1 MNMSDSTLTL
11 AGSSEKIRE
20 EEGMVEKLSQD
31 DLLTIIYALGQFIG
45 DYKFYE
51 KYPHLQE
58 YQDLQDAKATL
69 EKVIELYKHVEME
82 GA

>member
-1 MNMSDSTLTL
+1 
-11 AGSSEKIRE
+11 
-20 EEGMVEKLSQD
+20 
-31 DLLTIIYALGQFIG
+31 LTIIDALGQFIG

-69 EKVIELYKHVEME
+69 KKVLELYTHVEME
-82 GA
+82 ED

>member
-1 MNMSDSTLTL
+1 M
-11 AGSSEKIRE
+11 A
-20 EEGMVEKLSQD
+20 EKLSQD
-31 DLLTIIYALGQFIG
+31 DLSTIIYALGQFIG

-69 EKVIELYKHVEME
+69 EKVLELYKHVEME
-82 GA
+82 EA

>member
-1 MNMSDSTLTL
+1 M
-11 AGSSEKIRE
+11 AK
-20 EEGMVEKLSQD
+20 KLSQD
-31 DLLTIIYALGQFIG
+31 DLLTIIDALGQFIG

-69 EKVIELYKHVEME
+69 LKKVLELYTHVEME
-82 GA
+82 ED

>member
-1 MNMSDSTLTL
+1 M
-11 AGSSEKIRE
+11 AK
-20 EEGMVEKLSQD
+20 KLSQD
-31 DLLTIIYALGQFIG
+31 DLLTIIDALGQFIG